1 MIVLC
6 VKMIK
11 TSAANRILNQAK
23 KYMTIC
29 QIKILW
35 NHCAHSQGRVLEGG
49 IGSIAPVKP
58 TKVTLFTIILYD
70 SKNSFCDLKP
80 FCRLW
85 FLSR

>member
-1 MIVLC
+1 
-6 VKMIK
+6 MIK

-49 IGSIAPVKP
+49 YWEHRPRKTYESNFIHNYFVRFEKQLLRFKA
-58 TKVTLFTIILYD
+58 IL
-70 SKNSFCDLKP
+70 P
-80 FCRLW
+80 FMV
-85 FLSR
+85 LSR